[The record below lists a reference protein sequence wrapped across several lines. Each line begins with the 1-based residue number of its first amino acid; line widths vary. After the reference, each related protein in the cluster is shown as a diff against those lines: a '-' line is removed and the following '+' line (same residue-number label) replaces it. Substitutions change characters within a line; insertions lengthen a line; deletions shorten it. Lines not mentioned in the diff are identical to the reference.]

1 MRSKIAVGLLL
12 ALIALGVLQNFAA
25 HLYSTEG
32 ANLSRSVH
40 QGMELGVPFLVPLVL
55 LCLSRK
61 RSLTTWFILYGT
73 VALMIANA
81 TFIYCELFLDPDR
94 KRLYFLD
101 VYIKEWLVAVAGL
114 MVYLAIRGVT
124 VALRRYGIFAMQ
136 KSASQTG
143 EAHSG

>member
-1 MRSKIAVGLLL
+1 MSKIAGGVLL

-25 HLYSTEG
+25 HLYSSEG

-40 QGMELGVPFLVPLVL
+40 QGMELGVPFLVPLAL
-55 LCLSRK
+55 LCFSRK

-73 VALMIANA
+73 VILMIASA
-81 TFIYCELFLDPDR
+81 TYLYCELFLDPDR
-94 KRLYFLD
+94 KRPYFID
-101 VYIKEWLVAVAGL
+101 VYIKEWLVAVGGL

-124 VALRRYGIFAMQ
+124 VVLRRYGVFVMQ

-143 EAHSG
+143 DAQTG